1 MGDET
6 TTNYL
11 ENKIE
16 IGVNDFNKL
25 HDAKLFSKL
34 PNIIIDYFHNQDIVI
49 AGSATVLKHFS
60 KKEWLIINENT
71 PFWQFYYL
79 KTGTRFKNTFP
90 LLIRQET
97 PDYNSKQKDPRLREG
112 ITFLEEVATEGSIF
126 IEESLILDQKQQQ
139 KATYFFKNAASKNP
153 FQHERTIYKFDE
165 WGEAYYKIFTKDIA
179 KVGFFILISL
189 LCLLQLPYL
198 LGVPIIA
205 YAVYYFKHIFKN
217 FQKSYQL
224 NDVIN
229 KSLDALKKERELL
242 VAEGSSPIVTDQQME
257 RWLQEEIATL
267 DKAAFQSF
275 QIRKEDLIPLDDQIK
290 GKTIGINVEEWGLI
304 QPIATDGKRAIQE
317 KDLRAFRFNG
327 QRPLFG
333 VYYLVFFYLTADA
346 IYIYSCFYDFI
357 RSKKHGVSAKKYSY
371 QELLKI
377 EASVENSPLHPVL
390 GPLETNQ
397 VVFHFLDR
405 KLTIA
410 LSDPLAL
417 TNLRA
422 KIEGLP
428 PLNTPIEEVDKY
440 IKPTKNH
447 ELKNLLELHES
458 QLAAT
463 RHSLLITSINYFWNL
478 QKKGYY
484 DQVPAAVPAPAPQ
497 AKVVL
502 RQNRYV

>member
-6 TTNYL
+6 TTSYL

-49 AGSATVLKHFS
+49 AGNATVLKHFS
-60 KKEWLIINENT
+60 KKEWLLINKST

-112 ITFLEEVATEGSIF
+112 ITFIDEAAMESPSFGEEP
-126 IEESLILDQKQQQ
+126 LILDQRQQQ
-139 KATYFFKNAASKNP
+139 KADYFFKNAAIKNP
-153 FQHERTIYKFDE
+153 FQHERAIYKFDE

-189 LCLLQLPYL
+189 IIILQLPYY
-198 LGVPIIA
+198 LGFAVVA
-205 YAVYYFKHIFKN
+205 YATYYFRNIFKN
-217 FQKSYQL
+217 FKKSYQL
-224 NDVIN
+224 NDIIN
-229 KSLDALKKERELL
+229 KSLDTLKKERELL
-242 VAEGSSPIVTDQQME
+242 LAEGSSIIVSDQQME
-257 RWLQEEIATL
+257 QWLQEEIAKL

-275 QIRKEDLIPLDDQIK
+275 QIREEDLIPVDDQIK
-290 GKTIGINVEEWGLI
+290 GKTIGINIEEWGII
-304 QPIATDGKRAIQE
+304 QPITTNGKRAIQE

-333 VYYLVFFYLTADA
+333 VYYLVFFYLTAES
-346 IYIYSCFYDFI
+346 ICIHSCFYDFI
-357 RSKKHGVSAKKYSY
+357 RSKKYGANSKEYSY
-371 QELLKI
+371 KELIKI
-377 EASVENSPLHPVL
+377 EAKVENSTLHPIL
-390 GPLETNQ
+390 GTLETNQ
-397 VVFHFLDR
+397 VVLHFSDN

-417 TNLRA
+417 ANLRV
-422 KIEGLP
+422 KIEGLLP
-428 PLNTPIEEVDKY
+428 IDTPTEEANQQ
-440 IKPTKNH
+440 ITPTKNP
-447 ELKNLLELHES
+447 ELKNLLELHET

-463 RHSLLITSINYFWNL
+463 RHSLLITSINYFWDL
-478 QKKGYY
+478 QRKGYY
-484 DQVPAAVPAPAPQ
+484 NEVPSAAVPQ
-497 AKVVL
+497 AQMP
-502 RQNRYV
+502 RRNRYV

>member
-34 PNIIIDYFHNQDIVI
+34 PSVIIDYFHNQNIVI
-49 AGSATVLKHFS
+49 AGNATVLKHFS
-60 KKEWLIINENT
+60 KKEWLLINKST

-112 ITFLEEVATEGSIF
+112 ITFREEVAVENPSFGTEP
-126 IEESLILDQKQQQ
+126 LLLDQKHQQ
-139 KATYFFKNAASKNP
+139 KADYFFKNGATKNP

-179 KVGFFILISL
+179 KVGFFILIGL
-189 LCLLQLPYL
+189 IIILQLPYY
-198 LGVPIIA
+198 LGIAVVA
-205 YAVYYFKHIFKN
+205 YAGYYFRNIFKN
-217 FQKSYQL
+217 FKKSYQL
-224 NDVIN
+224 NDIIN
-229 KSLDALKKERELL
+229 KSLDTLKKERELL
-242 VAEGSSPIVTDQQME
+242 LAEGSSIIVSDQQME
-257 RWLQEEIATL
+257 QWLQEEIVKL

-275 QIRKEDLIPLDDQIK
+275 QIREEDLIPIDEQIK
-290 GKTIGINVEEWGLI
+290 GKTIGINIEEWGII
-304 QPIATDGKRAIQE
+304 QPITTDGKRAIQE

-333 VYYLVFFYLTADA
+333 VYYLVFFYLTADSM
-346 IYIYSCFYDFI
+346 YVHSCFYDFI
-357 RSKKHGVSAKKYSY
+357 RSKKYGANSKEYSY
-371 QELLKI
+371 KELIKI
-377 EASVENSPLHPVL
+377 EAKVENSTLHPVL
-390 GPLETNQ
+390 GALETNQ
-397 VVFHFLDR
+397 VVFHFSDKQLN
-405 KLTIA
+405 IA
-410 LSDPLAL
+410 LSDSLAL

-422 KIEGLP
+422 KIEGLLP
-428 PLNTPIEEVDKY
+428 VNVPVEESAQH
-440 IKPTKNH
+440 IRPTKNP

-458 QLAAT
+458 QLVAT

-478 QKKGYY
+478 QKQGYY
-484 DQVPAAVPAPAPQ
+484 NEIPSASIPQ
-497 AKVVL
+497 AQVL
-502 RQNRYV
+502 RRNRYV